1 MQPISSFNS
10 NLGTA
15 IGLVGQAGSGKT
27 VLGMRLFPKTAVVVF
42 DFNFQSGKRYLEK
55 LNLLSNIVGFDTVTV
70 DSTTGKPFAPN
81 LWYDR
86 FFKIISE
93 MADSKDVDHIFVDG
107 ASGITDAIIAKIV
120 GATTTAQI
128 QIQGGKDS
136 WPKWGTVGVT
146 WRGLVSQLRTTGKKL
161 SVAIHESKNQDASD
175 SIWKYELLIP
185 GQTKDLLPNIMSDIW
200 RTEVVEVNGK
210 HIWQV
215 RTLPDVRHENLKNT
229 YGLPAVLPADDLVKK
244 IQEATKPETT
254 TK

>member
-42 DFNFQSGKRYLEK
+42 DFNFQSGKRYCEK
-55 LNLLSNIVGFDTVTV
+55 IGCLSNIVGFETVTV
-70 DSTTGKPFAPN
+70 DSKTGTPFSPN

-86 FFKIISE
+86 FFKIVDD
-93 MADSKDVDHIFVDG
+93 MTKDPSVDHIFIDG

-120 GATTTAQI
+120 GATNLAAI
-128 QIQGGKDS
+128 QIVGGKDS

-146 WRGLVSQLRTTGKKL
+146 WRGLISQLRTTGKKV

-200 RTEVVEVNGK
+200 RTEVVESAGK

-215 RTLPDVRHENLKNT
+215 RTLPDIRHENLKNT
-229 YGLPAVLPADDLVKK
+229 YGLPAVLSADECVKK
-244 IQEATKPETT
+244 IQEAK
-254 TK
+254 